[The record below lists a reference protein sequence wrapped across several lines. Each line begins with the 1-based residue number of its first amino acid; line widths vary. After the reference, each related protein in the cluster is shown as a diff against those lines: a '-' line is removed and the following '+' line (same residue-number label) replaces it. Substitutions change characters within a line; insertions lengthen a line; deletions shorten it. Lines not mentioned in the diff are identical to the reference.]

1 MARADRIAFVAPR
14 FAEGGTVGGAE
25 TLLKN
30 LAEHAAAAGRGV
42 TFLTTC
48 AQSHFSWEN
57 TLPPGQRKIGNL
69 DVHFFSVDAD
79 RDASAFLEAQA
90 QIDCGGAVPTQIEET
105 WIKHSVNSRA
115 LCDYLKAHGGDFD
128 RILAGPYLFGVTYHA
143 AQIWPEKTFLVPCL
157 HDEVFAYLS
166 IMRGMFDRVAGCLF
180 NSEPERDLAQRLYA
194 FPAAKSAVV
203 GMGLDP
209 FEADTTAFAKRRG
222 LTVPYVMYSGRREML
237 KGTPLLC
244 SYMHAFR
251 ERTQRDLKLVC
262 TGSGPIEAPPEF
274 VEHIL
279 DLGFV
284 SEQEKHEAMAGA
296 IAFVHP
302 SVNESFGIVLL
313 EAWLAG
319 TPGLVH
325 AKSAVLRWQC
335 EQANGG
341 LWFRHYPDFEE
352 ALLRLLDD
360 PPLRRA
366 LGQNGRAYVL
376 RTYAWPAVEQRL
388 FQALDNLG

>member
-1 MARADRIAFVAPR
+1 MPRADRLVFIAPR
-14 FAEGGTVGGAE
+14 FAEHGTVGGAE

-30 LAEHAAAAGRGV
+30 LAEHAATAGRRV

-48 AQSHFSWEN
+48 AQNHFSWEN
-57 TLPPGQRKIGNL
+57 TLPPGQRRVGNL
-69 DVHFFSVDAD
+69 DVHFFPVDAD
-79 RDASAFLEAQA
+79 RNVSAFLRVQS
-90 QIDCGGAVPTQIEET
+90 QIDHGAPLGPHDEET
-105 WIKHSVNSRA
+105 WIQNSVNSRA
-115 LCDYLKAHGGDFD
+115 LCEHLRTHGGDYD
-128 RILAGPYLFGVTYHA
+128 RVLAGPYLFGVTYNA
-143 AQIWPEKTFLVPCL
+143 SRIWPEKTFLVPCL
-157 HDEVFAYLS
+157 HDENFAYLG

-180 NSEPERDLAQRLYA
+180 NSAPERELAQRLYA

-209 FEADTTAFAKRRG
+209 FEVDATAFAKRRG
-222 LTVPYVMYSGRREML
+222 LDKPYVIYSGRRELL

-244 SYMHAFR
+244 DYLHAFR
-251 ERTQRDLKLVC
+251 ERTGRDVKLVC
-262 TGSGPIEAPPEF
+262 TGSGPIEAPTDLQ
-274 VEHIL
+274 EHIL

-296 IAFVHP
+296 VAFVHP

-313 EAWLAG
+313 EAWLAR

-335 EQANGG
+335 QQANGG

-360 PPLRRA
+360 PALRGT
-366 LGQNGRAYVL
+366 LGENGRRYVQ
-376 RTYAWPAVEQRL
+376 TAYAWPAVEHRL
-388 FQALDNLG
+388 FSALDA

>member
-1 MARADRIAFVAPR
+1 MPRADRIAFIAPR
-14 FAEGGTVGGAE
+14 FAVGGTVGGAE

-30 LAEHAAAAGRGV
+30 LAEHAAAAGRHV

-57 TLPPGQRKIGNL
+57 TLPPGQRKVGNL
-69 DVHFFSVDAD
+69 DVHFFPVDAH
-79 RDASAFLEAQA
+79 RDVGAFLRAQA
-90 QIDCGGAVPTQIEET
+90 QIDRGGPVSARDEEI
-105 WIKHSVNSRA
+105 WIRNSVNSRA
-115 LCDYLKAHGGDFD
+115 LCDYLKAHGGEFD

-143 AQIWPEKTFLVPCL
+143 AQIWPEKTLLVPCL
-157 HDEVFAYLS
+157 HDEVFAYLG
-166 IMRGMFDRVAGCLF
+166 IMRGLFGRVAGCLF
-180 NSEPERDLAQRLYA
+180 NSEPERDLALRLYD
-194 FPAAKSAVV
+194 FPAARSAVV
-203 GMGLDP
+203 GMGLDV
-209 FEADTTAFAKRRG
+209 FEADATAFAKRRG
-222 LTVPYVMYSGRREML
+222 MSASYVMYSGRREML

-244 SYMHAFR
+244 AYLHAFR
-251 ERTQRDLKLVC
+251 ARTGRDLKLVC

-274 VEHIL
+274 VDHIM

-284 SEQEKHEAMAGA
+284 SEQEKREAMAGA
-296 IAFVHP
+296 VAFIHP

-313 EAWLAG
+313 EAWLAR

-335 EQANGG
+335 QQSNGG

-360 PPLRRA
+360 PALRCT
-366 LGQNGRAYVL
+366 LGQNGRAYVE
-376 RTYAWPAVEQRL
+376 RAYAWPAVEQRL
-388 FQALDNLG
+388 FQALDTAE

>member
-1 MARADRIAFVAPR
+1 MPRADRIAFIAPR

-30 LAEHAAAAGRGV
+30 LADHAAAAGRQV

-57 TLPPGQRKIGNL
+57 TLPPGRRQIGRL
-69 DVHFFSVDAD
+69 DVHFFPVDPD
-79 RDASAFLEAQA
+79 RDVGEFLRVQA
-90 QIDCGGAVPTQIEET
+90 QIDRGVPVSARDEVL
-105 WIKHSVNSRA
+105 WIQNSVNSRA
-115 LCDYLKAHGGDFD
+115 LCDYLKAHGGEFD

-143 AQIWPEKTFLVPCL
+143 ARVWPDKTLLVPCL
-157 HDEVFAYLS
+157 HDEVFAYLG
-166 IMRGMFDRVAGCLF
+166 IMHGMFGSVAGCLF
-180 NSEPERDLAQRLYA
+180 NSAPERELARRLYA
-194 FPAAKSAVV
+194 FPDAKSSVV

-209 FEADTTAFAKRRG
+209 FEADPAAFARRHK
-222 LTVPYVMYSGRREML
+222 LAQPYVMYAGRREAG

-244 SYMHAFR
+244 DYLHAFR
-251 ERTQRDLKLVC
+251 ERTGRDLKLVC
-262 TGSGPIEAPPEF
+262 TGSGPIEAPPALQ
-274 VEHIL
+274 EHIL

-284 SEQEKHEAMAGA
+284 SEQEKREAMAGA
-296 IAFVHP
+296 VAFVHP

-325 AKSAVLRWQC
+325 ARSAVLRWQC
-335 EQANGG
+335 AQSNGG

-360 PPLRRA
+360 PPLRHA
-366 LGQNGRAYVL
+366 LGAAGRAYV
-376 RTYAWPAVEQRL
+376 RQNYAWPAVEQRL
-388 FQALDNLG
+388 FAALDA

>member
-1 MARADRIAFVAPR
+1 MPRADRIAFIAPR

-30 LAEHAAAAGRGV
+30 LADHAAAAGRRV

-57 TLPPGQRKIGNL
+57 TLPPGQLKVGQL
-69 DVHFFSVDAD
+69 DVHFFPVHAD
-79 RDASAFLEAQA
+79 RDVGEFLRAQG
-90 QIDCGGAVPTQIEET
+90 QIDHGGPVSARDEAI
-105 WIKHSVNSRA
+105 WIRNSVNSRA
-115 LCDYLKAHGGDFD
+115 LCDYLQAHGGEFD

-143 AQIWPEKTFLVPCL
+143 AQVWPDKTLLVPCL
-157 HDEVFAYLS
+157 HDEVFAYLDL
-166 IMRGMFDRVAGCLF
+166 MRGMFGSVAGCLF
-180 NSEPERDLAQRLYA
+180 NSAPERELARRLYD
-194 FPAAKSAVV
+194 FPDSKSAVV

-209 FEADTTAFAKRRG
+209 FEADPTAFAQRHK
-222 LTVPYVMYSGRREML
+222 LQQPYVMYAGRREAG

-244 SYMHAFR
+244 DYLLAFR
-251 ERTQRDLKLVC
+251 ERTGRDLKLVC
-262 TGSGPIEAPPEF
+262 AASGPIEAPPALQ
-274 VEHIL
+274 EHIL

-296 IAFVHP
+296 GAFVHP

-325 AKSAVLRWQC
+325 AQSAVLRWQC
-335 EQANGG
+335 AQSNGG

-366 LGQNGRAYVL
+366 LGAAGRAYVQ

-388 FQALDNLG
+388 FQALDP

>member
-1 MARADRIAFVAPR
+1 MPRADRIAFIAPR

-30 LAEHAAAAGRGV
+30 LADHAAAAGRRV

-57 TLPPGQRKIGNL
+57 TLPPGQRKIGQL
-69 DVHFFSVDAD
+69 DVHFFPVDAD
-79 RDASAFLEAQA
+79 RNVGEFLRAQA
-90 QIDCGGAVPTQIEET
+90 LIDRGGEVSARDEEI
-105 WIKHSVNSRA
+105 WIRNSVNSRA
-115 LCDYLKAHGGDFD
+115 LCDFLREHGGEFD

-143 AQIWPEKTFLVPCL
+143 AQVWPEKTLLVPCL
-157 HDEVFAYLS
+157 HDEVFAYLNL
-166 IMRGMFDRVAGCLF
+166 MHGMFAGVAGCLF
-180 NSEPERDLAQRLYA
+180 NSAPERELARRLYN
-194 FPAAKSAVV
+194 FPDAKSAVV
-203 GMGLDP
+203 GMGLDA
-209 FEADTTAFAKRRG
+209 FEADPTAFAKRRG
-222 LTVPYVMYSGRREML
+222 LDQPYVMYSGRREML

-244 SYMHAFR
+244 AYLNAFR
-251 ERTQRDLKLVC
+251 ARTGRDLKLVC

-274 VEHIL
+274 ADHIL

-284 SEQEKHEAMAGA
+284 SEEEKREAMAGA
-296 IAFVHP
+296 VAFIHP

-335 EQANGG
+335 EESNGG

-360 PPLRRA
+360 PTLRRA
-366 LGQNGRAYVL
+366 LGQNGRAYVQ
-376 RTYAWPAVEQRL
+376 RAYAWPAVEQRL
-388 FQALDNLG
+388 FQALDA

>member
-30 LAEHAAAAGRGV
+30 LAEHAAAAGRQV

-57 TLPPGQRKIGNL
+57 TLPPGRRKVGNM
-69 DVHFFSVDAD
+69 DVHFFPVDAD
-79 RDASAFLEAQA
+79 RDVGAFLRAQQ
-90 QIDCGGAVPTQIEET
+90 QIDRGGVVPAHVEET
-105 WIKHSVNSRA
+105 WIRNSVNSRA

-128 RILAGPYLFGVTYHA
+128 CILAGPYLFGVTYHA
-143 AQIWPEKTFLVPCL
+143 AQVWSQKTFLVPCL
-157 HDEVFAYLS
+157 HDEVFAYLG
-166 IMRGMFDRVAGCLF
+166 IMRGMFGGVAGCLF
-180 NSEPERDLAQRLYA
+180 NSEPERDLAQRLYN

-203 GMGLDP
+203 GMGLDA
-209 FEADTTAFAKRRG
+209 FEADATAFAKRRG
-222 LTVPYVMYSGRREML
+222 LAAPYVMYSGRRETL

-244 SYMHAFR
+244 GYLHAFR
-251 ERTQRDLKLVC
+251 ERTGRDLKLVC

-274 VEHIL
+274 VDHII

-296 IAFVHP
+296 VAFVHP

-313 EAWLAG
+313 EAWLAR

-335 EQANGG
+335 QQANGG

-360 PPLRRA
+360 AALRRA
-366 LGQNGRAYVL
+366 LGQNGRAYVE
-376 RTYAWPAVEQRL
+376 RAYAWPAVEQRL
-388 FQALDNLG
+388 FQALETIG